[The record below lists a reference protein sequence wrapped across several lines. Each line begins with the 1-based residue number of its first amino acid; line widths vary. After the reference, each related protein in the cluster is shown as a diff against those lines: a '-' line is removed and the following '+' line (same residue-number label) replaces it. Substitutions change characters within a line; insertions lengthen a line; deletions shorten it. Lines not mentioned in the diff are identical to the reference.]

1 MLVEVIT
8 SMEWQEAFS
17 FYFIL
22 FEEREKK
29 KGGGGKI
36 LSIYLWNKEGS
47 FYDTFQESKGVLVG
61 VKSIIIPYLVGWNFK
76 WPGTMYTLW
85 SLKTKRSISFQME
98 RILI

>member
-29 KGGGGKI
+29 KGGGGEDP
-36 LSIYLWNKEGS
+36 LYL
-47 FYDTFQESKGVLVG
+47 
-61 VKSIIIPYLVGWNFK
+61 
-76 WPGTMYTLW
+76 
-85 SLKTKRSISFQME
+85 SLK
-98 RILI
+98 